1 MAPRC
6 ASASA
11 VTKSS
16 TSRGVV
22 HPPMGRRASARTGGR
37 MATRLKEKYRTE
49 VVEALTRE
57 FLYANSMQVPT
68 LHKVVLNIGLGEAVT
83 NPKSLD
89 AATRDLAIITGQKP
103 VVTRAKKSVA
113 SFKIRTGNAI
123 GAMVTLRG
131 ERMWEFLDRL
141 IAIALPRI
149 RDFQGVSP
157 KAFDG
162 RGNYTLGLREQISFP
177 EVDYD
182 NIDRIRG
189 LEVSIVTTARTD
201 EEGRRLLQL
210 LGMPFRAA

>member
-1 MAPRC
+1 
-6 ASASA
+6 
-11 VTKSS
+11 
-16 TSRGVV
+16 
-22 HPPMGRRASARTGGR
+22 

-49 VVEALTRE
+49 VVEALKRE
-57 FLYANSMQVPT
+57 FLYANPMQVPT
-68 LHKVVLNIGLGEAVT
+68 PNKVVINIGLGEAVA
-83 NPKSLD
+83 NPKALD
-89 AATRDLAIITGQKP
+89 AATRDLAVITGQKP
-103 VVTRAKKSVA
+103 VITRAKKSVA

-182 NIDRIRG
+182 SIDRIRG

>member
-1 MAPRC
+1 
-6 ASASA
+6 
-11 VTKSS
+11 
-16 TSRGVV
+16 
-22 HPPMGRRASARTGGR
+22 
-37 MATRLKEKYRTE
+37 
-49 VVEALTRE
+49 
-57 FLYANSMQVPT
+57 VPT

-83 NPKSLD
+83 NPKALD
-89 AATRDLAIITGQKP
+89 AATRDLAVITGQKP

-182 NIDRIRG
+182 RIDRIRG

>member
-1 MAPRC
+1 
-6 ASASA
+6 
-11 VTKSS
+11 
-16 TSRGVV
+16 
-22 HPPMGRRASARTGGR
+22 
-37 MATRLKEKYRTE
+37 MATRMKEKYRSE
-49 VVEALTRE
+49 AVEALKRE
-57 FLYANSMQVPT
+57 FLYANPLQVPT
-68 LHKVVLNIGLGEAVT
+68 LHKVVVNIGLGEAIA
-83 NPKSLD
+83 NPKALD
-89 AATRDLAIITGQKP
+89 AATRDLAVITGQKP
-103 VVTRAKKSVA
+103 VITRAKKSVA
-113 SFKIRTGNAI
+113 SFKIRTGNQI

-141 IAIALPRI
+141 ISITLPRI

-182 NIDRIRG
+182 SIDRIRG

-201 EEGRRLLQL
+201 EEGHRLLQL

>member
-1 MAPRC
+1 
-6 ASASA
+6 
-11 VTKSS
+11 
-16 TSRGVV
+16 
-22 HPPMGRRASARTGGR
+22 
-37 MATRLKEKYRTE
+37 MATRLKEKYRSE

-57 FLYANSMQVPT
+57 FLYANPLQVPT
-68 LHKVVLNIGLGEAVT
+68 LHKVVVNIGLGEAVA
-83 NPKSLD
+83 NPKALD
-89 AATRDLAIITGQKP
+89 AATRDLAVITGQKP

-131 ERMWEFLDRL
+131 ERMWEFLERL

-182 NIDRIRG
+182 SIDRIRG

-201 EEGRRLLQL
+201 EEGHRLLQL

>member
-1 MAPRC
+1 MA
-6 ASASA
+6 
-11 VTKSS
+11 
-16 TSRGVV
+16 
-22 HPPMGRRASARTGGR
+22 ARLR
-37 MATRLKEKYRTE
+37 EKYRTE
-49 VVEALTRE
+49 VVETLTRE
-57 FLYANSMQVPT
+57 FSYANPMQVPT

-83 NPKSLD
+83 NPKALD
-89 AATRDLAIITGQKP
+89 AATRDLAVITGQKP
-103 VVTRAKKSVA
+103 VITRAKKSVA

-141 IAIALPRI
+141 ISIALPRI

-182 NIDRIRG
+182 SIDRIRG

>member
-1 MAPRC
+1 
-6 ASASA
+6 
-11 VTKSS
+11 
-16 TSRGVV
+16 
-22 HPPMGRRASARTGGR
+22 
-37 MATRLKEKYRTE
+37 MATRLKEKYRSE

-57 FLYANSMQVPT
+57 FLYANPLQVPT
-68 LHKVVLNIGLGEAVT
+68 LHKVVVNIGLGEAVT
-83 NPKSLD
+83 NPKALD
-89 AATRDLAIITGQKP
+89 AATRDLAVITGQKP

-131 ERMWEFLDRL
+131 ERMWEFLERL

-182 NIDRIRG
+182 SIDRIRG

-201 EEGRRLLQL
+201 EEGHRLLQL